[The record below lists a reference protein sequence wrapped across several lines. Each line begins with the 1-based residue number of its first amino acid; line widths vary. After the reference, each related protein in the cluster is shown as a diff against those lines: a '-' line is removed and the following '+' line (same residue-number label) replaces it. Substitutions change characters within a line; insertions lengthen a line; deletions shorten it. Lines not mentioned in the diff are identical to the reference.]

1 MKENTDSLLQRI
13 VEPEHGEF
21 FYSFVNAEGKRW
33 LLSAKSRRTA
43 ISIYQPGSCKGR
55 MLKVFFPYLFQLPF
69 IGLSGCLKSIRLSL
83 DPVLQDLLEKTY
95 SCTSPDFS
103 IFCGT
108 PSANPKITIQIS
120 KGKKV
125 LGYCKLTDK
134 PEIAE
139 LFFHEQGVLDELL
152 NAGIGRIPECL
163 YCGKLNNDIWAFA
176 QSSDRTEEA
185 VVSHR
190 FTTYHRDFLEELYFS
205 TKRCFLWEETDFAQS
220 LEDLGEYTNHFLSED
235 RILIWD
241 AVRTVERF
249 YRADHVEFSMYHG
262 DFTPWNT
269 FVAGGKLYAFDFEY
283 ACRSCPPYMDACH
296 FISETARLELK
307 MDPVKAF
314 RFFCWSMKRSLPEVK
329 DPGYLYLGYLLYTLS
344 FYFRLY
350 NGRFDTDDKGYA
362 YWVGLIR
369 IITDK
374 TNGNKTK

>member
-1 MKENTDSLLQRI
+1 MKENTDNLLQQI
-13 VEPEHGEF
+13 VELGHGNF
-21 FYSFVNAEGKRW
+21 FYSFANDEGKRW

-43 ISIYQPGSCKGR
+43 IAIYQPGSCKGR
-55 MLKVFFPYLFQLPF
+55 MLKVFFPYLSQLPF

-83 DPVLQDLLEKTY
+83 TPVLQGLLEKTY

-108 PSANPKITIQIS
+108 PSVNPKITIQIS

-139 LFFHEQGVLDELL
+139 LFFHEQGVLDELRCL
-152 NAGIGRIPECL
+152 GIRRIPECL
-163 YCGKLNNDIWAFA
+163 YCGKLCSNIWAFA

-185 VVSHR
+185 VTSHR
-190 FTTYHRDFLEELYFS
+190 LTTYHRAFLEELYFY
-205 TKRCFLWEETDFAQS
+205 TKKRFLWEETDFAQS
-220 LEDLGEYTNHFLSED
+220 LDDLGKYTNYFLPED
-235 RILIWD
+235 RILVWD
-241 AVRTVERF
+241 AVRAVEHF
-249 YRADHVEFSMYHG
+249 YRADSVEFSLYHG

-269 FVAGGKLYAFDFEY
+269 FVVGGKLHAFDFEY
-283 ACRSCPPYMDACH
+283 ACHSCPPYMDACH

-314 RFFCWSMKRSLPEVK
+314 QFFYWNMKRSLPEITN
-329 DPGYLYLGYLLYTLS
+329 PEYLYLGYLLYTLS

-350 NGRFDTDDKGYA
+350 HGRFDTDDKGYV
-362 YWVGLIR
+362 YWVELIR

-374 TNGNKTK
+374 MNCNKII